1 MWAEGKVRI
10 VDIAGE
16 LGVSTATVSNVIHGK
31 TAKISA
37 RTVKRVQEKLEE
49 RGYIPNMA
57 ATLLAQNDSRIIG
70 VVIKN
75 HEKYEGRLLTDPF
88 IAASLNC
95 LSDEIEKNGYFMMV
109 KKARD
114 IMEAVKFAS
123 MWNMDGM
130 VLLSF
135 CADEYQA
142 LRDRIHIPFVVY
154 DGYFENEGRICNI
167 RIDDRDGGRQVGE
180 HFRSLGRRAALF
192 AADNRECMDRQRYEG
207 FCEGLARR
215 ADFWQIPMRKQ
226 ERERFYQEHL
236 SQLRRYDA
244 VFAASDYYAAD
255 LMRFLQRAG
264 VRIPEEIAVAG
275 FDDGM
280 ICEQVV
286 PSLTSVRQEGE
297 YRARTA
303 VRLLGRMKQEPDFS
317 GDFLTA
323 VHLVPRESTCAL
335 CREPFQ

>member
-1 MWAEGKVRI
+1 MRI
-10 VDIAGE
+10 SDIAAE

-31 TAKISA
+31 TRKISA
-37 RTVKRVQEKLEE
+37 QTVKRVQEKLEE

-70 VVIKN
+70 VVVKN
-75 HEKYEGRLLTDPF
+75 HEKYEGRLLMDPF
-88 IAASLNC
+88 IASSLNY
-95 LSDEIEKNGYFMMV
+95 LSDEIEKNGDFMMV
-109 KKARD
+109 KKAKN

-135 CADEYQA
+135 CADEYQE
-142 LRDRIHIPFVVY
+142 LRNRIHIPFVVY
-154 DGYFENEGRICNI
+154 DGYFANTGRICNI
-167 RIDDRDGGRQVGE
+167 QIDDRDGGRQVGS
-180 HFRSLGRRAALF
+180 HLRSLGHQAVLCV
-192 AADNRECMDRQRYEG
+192 ADNRECMDWQRYEG
-207 FCEGLARR
+207 LCEGLGFQ

-226 ERERFYQEHL
+226 EREVFYRERL
-236 SQLRRYDA
+236 PRLRQYSA

-264 VRIPEEIAVAG
+264 VRIPEEIAIAG
-275 FDDGM
+275 FDDGA
-280 ICEQVV
+280 ICEQVI
-286 PSLTSVRQEGE
+286 PSLTSVRQEGA

-303 VRLLGRMKQEPDFS
+303 VQLLKRMKQEPDFS

-323 VHLVPRESTCAL
+323 VRLVPRESTCGF
-335 CREPFQ
+335 CP